1 MSRTSSVV
9 FCLVGSALLGLA
21 ACGSGTT
28 PASTPSTTLP
38 ASSTAPTVTTIA
50 SPSSSEGPATVTLT
64 LLAHDSF
71 AGAVT
76 DQTFAA
82 FTAETGVEVR
92 VLSAGDAGAMVNQA
106 VLTKDNPIADVLF
119 GIDDTFLSRGLDEGI
134 FTPYRSSH
142 LDQIPDELELDPQG
156 RVTPI
161 DYGDVCLNYDLAAF
175 GAGEIPPFNLEQLL
189 NPEFA
194 DQLVVE
200 DPSTSSPGL
209 AFLLA
214 TIASFGED
222 GWKGYWQGLVANGVE
237 VVPDWDTAYY
247 SEFTRYGGDR
257 PIVVSYATSPVAEF
271 LFADPPVET
280 SPTAVVTEGCYRQV
294 EFAGILAGT
303 DRPEAAGL
311 LIDYLASVEFQSTI
325 PLTWFVLPA
334 NELAAIPPEFTDH
347 TSFPS
352 APVGID
358 PSTVAANRDR
368 WIREWSEI
376 VLP

>member
-1 MSRTSSVV
+1 VRHRSSVV
-9 FCLVGSALLGLA
+9 FCLFGVALLGLA
-21 ACGSGTT
+21 ACGAGD
-28 PASTPSTTLP
+28 TPSTTQP
-38 ASSTAPTVTTIA
+38 TTSTSATVTTLA
-50 SPSSSEGPATVTLT
+50 SPSTTGGKAPVTLT
-64 LLAHDSF
+64 LLSHDSF

-76 DQTFAA
+76 DETFAA

-92 VLSAGDAGAMVNQA
+92 VLAAGDAGAMVNQA

-134 FTPYRSSH
+134 FTPYRSRH
-142 LDQIPDELELDPQG
+142 LEAIPDELQLDPGG

-194 DQLVVE
+194 GMLVVE

-222 GWKGYWQGLVANGVE
+222 GWQQYWEQLIDNGAK
-237 VVPDWDTAYY
+237 VVPDWNTAYY
-247 SEFTRYGGDR
+247 SEFSRYGGDR

-271 LFADPPVET
+271 LFADPPVEAA
-280 SPTAVVTEGCYRQV
+280 PTAVITEGCYRQI

-303 DRPEAAGL
+303 EQRVAAGL
-311 LIDYLASVEFQSTI
+311 LVDYLASPEFQSTI
-325 PLTWFVLPA
+325 PITWFVLPA
-334 NELAAIPPEFTDH
+334 NERAEIPAEFTRH
-347 TSFPS
+347 TIFPA
-352 APVGID
+352 APLAID
-358 PSTVAANRDR
+358 PATVAANRDR